1 MSLQQRTFDKNTER
15 KDLLRPHWQFLF
27 KLKLNLNLN
36 LDLNLNLNLD
46 LNLKTLIGVPVEA
59 SLAIPF

>member
-1 MSLQQRTFDKNTER
+1 MSLQQRTFDKNTES

-27 KLKLNLNLN
+27 KLKLNLDLN
-36 LDLNLNLNLD
+36 LNLNLNLD